1 MTSPI
6 WHMRRFGALQATH
19 LTLAFWAF
27 AFVVFQA
34 PALKNGGLTLWET
47 VGYLFVAG
55 LGAVLSLGVYSAV
68 LLTRSLAPR
77 ARITFVGLVAVVAAI
92 LHSVIDPLIFVVSSE
107 MFGVAAPLPPLIE
120 AFVFNILIYVWV
132 YGLYAT
138 VLGLVFTSLA
148 MIEQER
154 RLAAATAAAQEAK
167 LTALRF
173 QINPHFLFNTLNAV
187 TSLIGSGR
195 NVEAETVVVRLAEF
209 FRASLTTGVNDL
221 IRLEEELDVVGSYLD
236 IEAARF
242 GERLIVDIDFPD
254 HLRQA
259 LVPHFLLQPLAENA
273 VKHGVARAKHPVT
286 IAIRAA
292 AREGMLVLTVT
303 DDGGGSRS
311 QEPAA
316 NGTGVGLANVTSRV
330 QALFG
335 NRATVRAGANGKLFL
350 AVIEIPLRLELKA
363 KQAAA

>member
-68 LLTRSLAPR
+68 LLTRSLATR
-77 ARITFVGLVAVVAAI
+77 ARITLVGLVAVVAAI

-138 VLGLVFTSLA
+138 VL
-148 MIEQER
+148 
-154 RLAAATAAAQEAK
+154 
-167 LTALRF
+167 
-173 QINPHFLFNTLNAV
+173 
-187 TSLIGSGR
+187 
-195 NVEAETVVVRLAEF
+195 
-209 FRASLTTGVNDL
+209 
-221 IRLEEELDVVGSYLD
+221 
-236 IEAARF
+236 
-242 GERLIVDIDFPD
+242 
-254 HLRQA
+254 
-259 LVPHFLLQPLAENA
+259 
-273 VKHGVARAKHPVT
+273 
-286 IAIRAA
+286 
-292 AREGMLVLTVT
+292 
-303 DDGGGSRS
+303 
-311 QEPAA
+311 
-316 NGTGVGLANVTSRV
+316 
-330 QALFG
+330 
-335 NRATVRAGANGKLFL
+335 
-350 AVIEIPLRLELKA
+350 
-363 KQAAA
+363 